1 MCSGENK
8 PNRHPKMIV
17 GITKYF
23 KKMIKTIKSF
33 IILSLSLGV
42 FYSCSNQDDIT
53 TEPQTENLNYK
64 TVKIGNFTS
73 AEIGDL
79 HNKALQ
85 SLKDNGKVKGSKE
98 EIILTLQN
106 SNFDSRVS
114 DADISNATNNLYQIK
129 FFQNAQ
135 KSTLSKV
142 ENVEQLQEDALNFL
156 VSKNEIS
163 LGAKDEIN
171 NLSTLSIPEMKTKT
185 DELLLSTVYT
195 EKEKQYFA
203 VYTNVYENS
212 NKFWNPN
219 NSTARWQPYAADAV
233 GGVLGLYGG
242 PVWSIVQGALL
253 SAAFD

>member
-1 MCSGENK
+1 
-8 PNRHPKMIV
+8 
-17 GITKYF
+17 
-23 KKMIKTIKSF
+23 MIKTIKSF
-33 IILSLSLGV
+33 IILSLSLGL
-42 FYSCSNQDDIT
+42 FYSCSNQNDTT

-85 SLKDNGKVKGSKE
+85 SLKDNGKLKGSKD

-114 DADISNATNNLYQIK
+114 DAEIASATNNLYQIK
-129 FFQNAQ
+129 FFQKTQN
-135 KSTLSKV
+135 SILSKV

-156 VSKNEIS
+156 VSKDEIS

-185 DELLLSTVYT
+185 DELLLSTKYT

-203 VYTNVYENS
+203 VYTNIYENS
-212 NKFWNPN
+212 SKFWNPN
-219 NSTARWQPYAADAV
+219 NTAKRWQPYAADAV

-242 PVWSIVQGALL
+242 PAWSIVQGALL

>member
-1 MCSGENK
+1 METLL
-8 PNRHPKMIV
+8 P
-17 GITKYF
+17 
-23 KKMIKTIKSF
+23 
-33 IILSLSLGV
+33 
-42 FYSCSNQDDIT
+42 
-53 TEPQTENLNYK
+53 
-64 TVKIGNFTS
+64 

-85 SLKDNGKVKGSKE
+85 SLKDNGKVKGLSKE

-142 ENVEQLQEDALNFL
+142 KNVEQLQEDALNFL

-171 NLSTLSIPEMKTKT
+171 NLSTLSISEMKTKT

-195 EKEKQYFA
+195 EKENNTSQYIQ
-203 VYTNVYENS
+203 T
-212 NKFWNPN
+212 
-219 NSTARWQPYAADAV
+219 
-233 GGVLGLYGG
+233 L
-242 PVWSIVQGALL
+242 
-253 SAAFD
+253 